1 MININLKIVQQ
12 DNYNLKILK
21 ITAAFAYTIKMLKQI
36 KSMILTIV
44 QI

>member
-1 MININLKIVQQ
+1 MVQR

-21 ITAAFAYTIKMLKQI
+21 ITAVFAYTIKKLKQI

>member
-1 MININLKIVQQ
+1 MINIYVKIVQQ

-21 ITAAFAYTIKMLKQI
+21 ITAAFAYTIKKLKQI
-36 KSMILTIV
+36 KTMRLTIV

>member
-1 MININLKIVQQ
+1 MNVKIVQH
-12 DNYNLKILK
+12 DNYSFKILK
-21 ITAAFAYTIKMLKQI
+21 ITAAFAYTIKKLKQI

>member
-1 MININLKIVQQ
+1 MNINVKIVQQ
-12 DNYNLKILK
+12 DNYNFKILK
-21 ITAAFAYTIKMLKQI
+21 ITAAFACTIKKIKHI

>member
-1 MININLKIVQQ
+1 MININVKIVQQ

-21 ITAAFAYTIKMLKQI
+21 ITAAFAYTIKKLKQI
-36 KSMILTIV
+36 KSMILPIV